1 MGGLKAG
8 GVSMGGP
15 ARRPSTGGASVIPPV
30 TGDVATIDSDT
41 ALWAFADETD
51 TDMGD

>member
-1 MGGLKAG
+1 
-8 GVSMGGP
+8 MGGP
-15 ARRPSTGGASVIPPV
+15 VPARPSTGGAGIAPP